1 MIKEFT
7 ELVREC
13 KEKEE
18 KEENGVL
25 VSTVWSLQ
33 RLLAVLGRS
42 GISQL
47 TDTKLLSNSSGI
59 LESHF
64 QWTALVIMI
73 D

>member
-7 ELVREC
+7 EVVRER

-25 VSTVWSLQ
+25 VSTIWSLQ

-47 TDTKLLSNSSGI
+47 TDAKLLSNSSGI
-59 LESHF
+59 LKSHF
-64 QWTALVIMI
+64 QWMALVIMI